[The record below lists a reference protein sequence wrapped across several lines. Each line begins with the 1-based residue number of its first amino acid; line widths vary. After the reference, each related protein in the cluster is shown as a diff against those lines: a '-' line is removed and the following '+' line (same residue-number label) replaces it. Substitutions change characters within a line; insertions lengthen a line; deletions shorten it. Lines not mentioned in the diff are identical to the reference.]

1 MKFKY
6 ISMSIALSMLLVAC
20 GDSKTTIS
28 STDNAKTGEENVEQE
43 KKKEQEESNVL
54 LEITDSTGT
63 AWVDSIGT
71 VWVHSAAIFENT
83 GDTAVNIG
91 ETQMNYKATDG
102 SVLGTSTMIYA
113 IPRIVNP
120 GETAVI
126 LESTILDGITNKDP
140 YAETSYNFSY
150 DSTDED
156 PNLMETS
163 AVKGIN
169 GEYGYKVTGLV
180 KNPTD
185 VQQEDVRIAAIL
197 YDAQGNLL
205 GALSGSFDV
214 GIAPQGEA
222 RFELSYPD
230 LPADIGIKVAKIDV
244 KSFGWKW

>member
-6 ISMSIALSMLLVAC
+6 ISMSIALSMLLSAC
-20 GDSKTTIS
+20 GDSETTIS
-28 STDNAKTGEENVEQE
+28 STDSAKTDEENVEQKQE
-43 KKKEQEESNVL
+43 KEESKAL
-54 LEITDSTGT
+54 LEIVDSTGT

-83 GDTAVNIG
+83 GDKPVDIG
-91 ETQMNYKATDG
+91 ETQMSYKSTDG
-102 SVLGTSTMIYA
+102 SILGTSTMVYA
-113 IPRIVNP
+113 VPEIVNP

-126 LESTILDGITNKDP
+126 VESAILDGVTNKDQ

-150 DSTDED
+150 NATDED

-197 YDAQGNLL
+197 YDADGNLL
-205 GALSGSFDV
+205 GALSGSMDV
-214 GIAPQGEA
+214 GLAPQGEA
-222 RFELSYPD
+222 GFELSYPE
-230 LPADIGIKVAKIDV
+230 LPEGVGAKVAKIDV
-244 KSFGWKW
+244 KSYGWTW

>member
-6 ISMSIALSMLLVAC
+6 ISMFIALSMLLGAC
-20 GDSKTTIS
+20 GDSKKTIS
-28 STDNAKTGEENVEQE
+28 SADSAKADEENVEQT
-43 KKKEQEESNVL
+43 KEQDESKAL
-54 LEITDSTGT
+54 LEIVDSTGA

-83 GDTAVNIG
+83 GETAVDIG

-102 SVLGTSTMIYA
+102 SILGTSTMIYSV
-113 IPRIVNP
+113 PEIVKP

-126 LESTILDGITNKDP
+126 VESTILDGITTADQ
-140 YAETSYNFSY
+140 YAETTYNFNY

-163 AVKGIN
+163 SIKGIN

-197 YDAQGNLL
+197 YDADGNLL
-205 GALSGSFDV
+205 GALSGSVDV
-214 GIAPQGEA
+214 GLAPQGEA
-222 RFELSYPD
+222 GFELNYQD
-230 LPADIGIKVAKIDV
+230 LPTEVGAKVAKIDV
-244 KSFGWKW
+244 KSFGWTW